1 MSTTLRTALIGIVLI
16 LLGGFLANRIQTV
29 SGEVD
34 VSTVRF
40 AGNNGLVTH
49 ARLYVPNG
57 VTNDNPAPGIVAIH
71 GYINSNETQSGFAI
85 EFARRGYVVLAPD
98 QTGHGY
104 SDPPAFANGFG
115 GIDALNYMRT
125 LPFVD
130 TDNIGLE
137 GHSMGGWSSL
147 IAASILPDGYKSIV
161 IEGSSTGTFGA
172 PEGTAEWPRN
182 VAVVFS
188 KYDEFS
194 QLMWGV
200 EVPTD
205 IRSTDK
211 LKMLFNTDETV
222 EPGKVYGDIAAGTA
236 RVLYQPP
243 VTHPGD
249 HLSTVA
255 IGHAIDWF
263 DRTLEGG
270 QPIPASDQIW
280 MWKELGTLLA
290 LIGMVLLIPALVPGL
305 ASTAPFKSLQ
315 GSPAEPKPIVGG
327 GWWIGA
333 LVFMALPV
341 VTLFP
346 FKGLSE
352 AWGWPASAWFPQN
365 ITTQVMVWALG
376 VGIISLALFIAWHAL
391 LNRKT
396 GATAQHYGLATR
408 QGFSLSLVVRSLGLA
423 LAVVG
428 VLYGS
433 LVATAY
439 LFDTDYRFW
448 VFAIKPLSA
457 LQLRIALV
465 YAVPLCLFFTVVA
478 LLLHGQLRQR
488 DWSFGRELF
497 VNWVLLMGGYAVLLI
512 VQYTPLFLGG
522 SMTIA
527 SEPLWTIIA
536 FQFLPLMTIA
546 ALVFTVAYRTTG
558 TIYTGAFINGL
569 LVTGIVVASQA
580 THYAF

>member
-188 KYDEFS
+188 QFDEFS

-200 EVPTD
+200 EFPTD
-205 IRSTDK
+205 IRNTDK
-211 LKMLFNTDETV
+211 LKTLFNTDETV
-222 EPGKVYGDIAAGTA
+222 EPGKVYGDIEAGTA
-236 RVLYQPP
+236 RILYQPP

-270 QPIPASDQIW
+270 QSIPASDQIW

-305 ASTAPFKSLQ
+305 AKTAPFQSLQ
-315 GSPAEPKPIVGG
+315 GLPADPKPIVGG
-327 GWWIGA
+327 GWWLGA

-391 LNRKT
+391 LNRKNE
-396 GATAQHYGLATR
+396 ATAQHYGLATS
-408 QGFSLSLVVRSLGLA
+408 QGFSLSLVGRSLGLA

-478 LLLHGQLRQR
+478 LLLHGQLRQK

-497 VNWVLLMGGYAVLLI
+497 INWVLLMGGYAVLLI

-536 FQFLPLMTIA
+536 FQLLPLMTIA

-558 TIYTGAFINGL
+558 TVYTGAFINGL